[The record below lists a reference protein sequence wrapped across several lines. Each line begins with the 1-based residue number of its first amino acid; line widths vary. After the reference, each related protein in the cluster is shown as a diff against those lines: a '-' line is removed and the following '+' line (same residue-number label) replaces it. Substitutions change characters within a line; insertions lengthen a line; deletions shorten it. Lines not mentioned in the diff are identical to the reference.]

1 MEPEQALQP
10 VLVHDPAFTV
20 LVPSV
25 DVQPLGT
32 HKHDDVA
39 VDVVEVD
46 VVDVDVVVVVV
57 VVQLLAATALHVYVP
72 QTDLKYELNDFDYK
86 IDYGVC
92 CILKL
97 DFQIA
102 IICSISKL

>member
-1 MEPEQALQP
+1 VEPEQALQP

-39 VDVVEVD
+39 VVVVEVD
-46 VVDVDVVVVVV
+46 VVDVEVVVVVV

-72 QTDLKYELNDFDYK
+72 QTDMK
-86 IDYGVC
+86 IPHRTVHEAEQS
-92 CILKL
+92 L
-97 DFQIA
+97 DINFFL
-102 IICSISKL
+102 CSLWHRLTERW

>member
-10 VLVHDPAFTV
+10 VLGHDAVFDELDPFSVHPV
-20 LVPSV
+20 
-25 DVQPLGT
+25 GT
-32 HKHDDVA
+32 QVHVTA
-39 VDVVEVD
+39 EVDVVEVD